1 MIQQC
6 SVLIKKRLLT
16 IGISGSKLLSI
27 YVFVFPWESFVL
39 ERCFEYVFFSF
50 TVCVLLLL
58 LQFQIKAYLSFV
70 DGTLVDKKD
79 DNNSR

>member
-1 MIQQC
+1 MEANY
-6 SVLIKKRLLT
+6 
-16 IGISGSKLLSI
+16 LLSI
-27 YVFVFPWESFVL
+27 DVFVFSWESFVV
-39 ERCFEYVFFSF
+39 ERCFEYVFFF
-50 TVCVLLLL
+50 LIQYVLLL

>member
-1 MIQQC
+1 MEANYYQFMYLFFLGSRLFPRGVLSMSFFLIQ
-6 SVLIKKRLLT
+6 
-16 IGISGSKLLSI
+16 
-27 YVFVFPWESFVL
+27 YV
-39 ERCFEYVFFSF
+39 
-50 TVCVLLLL
+50 LLL

>member
-1 MIQQC
+1 MSFFLIQ
-6 SVLIKKRLLT
+6 
-16 IGISGSKLLSI
+16 
-27 YVFVFPWESFVL
+27 YV
-39 ERCFEYVFFSF
+39 
-50 TVCVLLLL
+50 LLL

>member
-1 MIQQC
+1 MPRGVLSMSFFLIQ
-6 SVLIKKRLLT
+6 
-16 IGISGSKLLSI
+16 
-27 YVFVFPWESFVL
+27 YVS
-39 ERCFEYVFFSF
+39 
-50 TVCVLLLL
+50 LL